1 MARPKKIKE
10 NDNAAI
16 KKVVVQTGDM
26 LPGMFGEEI
35 RASCYD
41 TGPRTTF
48 KRNRAAT
55 IVPQD
60 RFKNIMEG
68 FDPFV
73 EIGGYLNIYDMVLL
87 VNKAYWNFAS
97 FRNIVDTKVDLCN
110 QEIELEGGNQKSRD
124 FITAWL
130 NKINISNLQ
139 QQYYTECFRSANVFF
154 YNLNGVFSANDL
166 KKIGKTG
173 KDTFIPV
180 KYILLNAQYIRIPRG
195 INYAFPSYYRY
206 YTDYELQKLRNP
218 QSQDEKDF
226 VNSLS
231 PEDREALNSKN
242 LNNLLLKINPNQ
254 LTTVFY
260 KKQDYE
266 PFAVPAV
273 QTALDDINWKMELKK
288 IDRAIARTMD
298 WCVLL
303 ITMGAAEKD
312 GGYNPLAMA
321 KMQELL
327 GNESVKRTIVADHT
341 TVAKWLVPPVHEI
354 LGPAKYQQVNDDI
367 KEALNAVF
375 LDSAD
380 KFANAQIKVS
390 VFMKGIQNT
399 QSQFLTEFLQPQINK
414 ICKILDFKSVP
425 QAYYVPYD
433 INNDVQFKQI
443 FVKMAQ
449 MGALTPKE
457 LVTAFESGDLPTPE
471 ESLQNQTEFAA
482 QKEKG
487 LYQPVLNAPQQ
498 PASGDAG
505 RPTGTKAPQKSKN
518 VAPIG
523 TSKASEALASEQYQF
538 SMKGLYDVI
547 NNYMKLKDEVKN
559 AVKKKFKV
567 KNADITQA
575 QQTIIDE
582 MTAAISVSHNMND
595 WNSSIKTFID
605 QPTQTSPEVATE
617 IDKLAAHFDI
627 DREYATMLYL
637 SRKNIEENPSE

>member
-1 MARPKKIKE
+1 M
-10 NDNAAI
+10 
-16 KKVVVQTGDM
+16 KVVVRAGDM
-26 LPGMFGEEI
+26 LPGTFGEEV

-41 TGPRTTF
+41 QPSRTSV
-48 KRNRAAT
+48 RANRAAT
-55 IVPQD
+55 ITPQN
-60 RFKNIMEG
+60 RFKNIAEG
-68 FDPFV
+68 FDPFI

-110 QEIELEGGNQKSRD
+110 QDIQLDGGNQKARD

-130 NKINISNLQ
+130 DKVNITNLQ

-154 YNLNGVFSANDL
+154 YNLNGVFSINDF
-166 KKIGKTG
+166 KKIGKRG
-173 KDTFIPV
+173 KDTYIPI

-226 VNSLS
+226 VRSLS
-231 PEDREALNSKN
+231 PADRDALNSKN

-288 IDRAIARTMD
+288 IDRAIARTID
-298 WCVLL
+298 WSVLL
-303 ITMGAAEKD
+303 ITMGAKEED
-312 GGYNPLAMA
+312 GGFNPLAMA

-327 GNESVKRTIVADHT
+327 ENESVKRTIVADYT
-341 TVAKWLVPPVHEI
+341 TKAEWLIPEVDKI
-354 LGPAKYQQVNDDI
+354 LGQDKYKQVNEDI

-375 LDSAD
+375 LDSSD
-380 KFANAQIKVS
+380 KFANAQVKVS

-399 QSQFLTEFLQPQINK
+399 QNQFLAEFLQPQIDK
-414 ICKILDFKSVP
+414 VCKILDFKSVP

-433 INNDVQFKQI
+433 INNDVQFKNI
-443 FVKMAQ
+443 FLKMGQ

-457 LVTAFESGDLPTPE
+457 IINAFETGDLPTPE
-471 ESLQNQTEFAA
+471 ESLQNQKDFAA
-482 QKEKG
+482 YKEAG

-498 PASGDAG
+498 SPDAG
-505 RPTGTKAPQKSKN
+505 RPPGTGTPQKTKN

-523 TSKASEALASEQYQF
+523 TSKTAKASEDYQF
-538 SMKGLYDVI
+538 SMKELYNVI
-547 NNYMKLKDEVKN
+547 DRYSKLKEEIKS

-567 KNADITQA
+567 KNADITEA
-575 QQTIIDE
+575 QQTIINE
-582 MTAAISVSHNMND
+582 MAAAISLSQKQDD
-595 WNSSIKTFID
+595 WTNSIKTFMD
-605 QPTQTSPEVATE
+605 QPIEPSKEISME
-617 IDKLAAHFDI
+617 IDKLSAHFDI

-637 SRKNIEENPSE
+637 SKKNIEENPAT